1 MPFESARRSHPTP
14 SSPDNDPTASSPY
27 PRLTPALPEL
37 CFGRTAHNSVLFSRR
52 RSEVVNTRPNVFHSL
67 LGIPL
72 HLRIERRID
81 FQPIGINIIL
91 GSVSLH
97 IFLAPTIQRIIR
109 PSNGIVYEFLSF
121 PPPIFRFH
129 RLFAVIINL
138 NCSLK

>member
-1 MPFESARRSHPTP
+1 MF
-14 SSPDNDPTASSPY
+14 
-27 PRLTPALPEL
+27 
-37 CFGRTAHNSVLFSRR
+37 
-52 RSEVVNTRPNVFHSL
+52 FHSL

-129 RLFAVIINL
+129 RLFCRHHQSQLLSEIRSQPLFMIHSGIFQL
-138 NCSLK
+138 QRQSL

>member
-1 MPFESARRSHPTP
+1 MF
-14 SSPDNDPTASSPY
+14 
-27 PRLTPALPEL
+27 
-37 CFGRTAHNSVLFSRR
+37 
-52 RSEVVNTRPNVFHSL
+52 FHSL

-72 HLRIERRID
+72 HLRIKRRID

-109 PSNGIVYEFLSF
+109 PSNGIVYKFLSF
-121 PPPIFRFH
+121 HPRYSDFTGF
-129 RLFAVIINL
+129 FAVIINL